1 MEDLEIAILIVVL
14 LLLLLS
20 VVSIVLFWKESG
32 NTGYDYRRLLHPANC
47 TCSSCVIKSEG
58 FVEGGEEYESF
69 EPVKN
74 VEKEDR
80 WQNEIQLIG
89 IDPATKKSH
98 NEWHN
103 DLLGKTTGSSLNTV
117 ADHDIDSNWR
127 GLGWGK
133 TYRQAHKADGARVVS
148 SVDWEDMPSHPGLR
162 WRCHQ
167 YDESPQDNT
176 AENCPWPPDENKKR
190 YL

>member
-1 MEDLEIAILIVVL
+1 MEIFKSTSIFEFQNKYPTERACKEYLYEFKWLQCGHTKSWGTL
-14 LLLLLS
+14 LNQ
-20 VVSIVLFWKESG
+20 VK
-32 NTGYDYRRLLHPANC
+32 
-47 TCSSCVIKSEG
+47 
-58 FVEGGEEYESF
+58 
-69 EPVKN
+69 PVKN

-98 NEWHN
+98 NEWHT
-103 DLLGKTTGSSLNTV
+103 DLLGKTTGSSPSTV
-117 ADHDIDSNWR
+117 TDHDIDSNWR